1 MDPAKV
7 RQHFDRIGHFR
18 ILVIGRSNA
27 GKTTILQRVCNTTEL
42 PEITNAKG
50 EKVDPVVVQGTLERG
65 YHNIE
70 DELIFRSNPGFIFH
84 DSRGFEAGSD
94 SELKLMKKF
103 VAERATTMK
112 LDKRIHAIWFC
123 IPMTDYERTIVAAEK
138 KFFNECN
145 TAKVPV
151 IVVLTKAD
159 ALQFAAIEQLI
170 DQGCT
175 IEEAKEKA
183 GEAAIQMLSKLKM
196 RIETQLDRCKYPP
209 KDCVS
214 LASMNEDHGDCNPL
228 LRCTTNALD
237 EVELQKLVI
246 STQQVNIVLNIE
258 YAVKVILS
266 TCNDPFHKEALEWN
280 ILGWMPCAKVCKAY
294 FLFGK
299 L

>member
-27 GKTTILQRVCNTTEL
+27 GKTTILQRVCSTTEL
-42 PEITNAKG
+42 PEITNSKG
-50 EKVDPVVVQGTLERG
+50 EKVDLVNVQGTLGRG

-70 DELIFRSNPGFIFH
+70 DELIFGSNPGFIFH
-84 DSRGFEAGSD
+84 DSQGFEAGSD
-94 SELKLMKKF
+94 SELKLMKRF
-103 VAERATTMK
+103 IAERATTMK
-112 LDKRIHAIWFC
+112 LDKWIHAIWFC
-123 IPMTDYERTIVAAEK
+123 IPMTEYERAIVAAEE

-159 ALQFAAIEQLI
+159 AIESLAIGQLR
-170 DQGCT
+170 DKGFT
-175 IEEAKEKA
+175 MKEAMQKA
-183 GEAAIQMLSKLKM
+183 NEVAVQMLSELKM
-196 RIETQLDRCKYPP
+196 RVETELDRCKYPP

-214 LASMNEDHGDCNPL
+214 LASMNEDNADCNPL

-237 EVELQKLVI
+237 EAELQKLVI

-258 YAVKVILS
+258 YAVKFILKKW
-266 TCNDPFHKEALEWN
+266 DHPFHKEILELD
-280 ILGWMPCAKVCKAY
+280 ILGWMPYSQVCKTY
-294 FLFGK
+294 FMLCR
-299 L
+299 